1 MATKT
6 KIRIRNEETFIISSC
21 IISLAGIILRSCT
34 KETSAS
40 EKKLKDPLKIDSG
53 YISGTTVGEPGEEV
67 HVYLGIPYAAPPVGD
82 LRWKPPQPAASWD
95 VVRQCTTMGTQAPQ
109 APGLLPAPV
118 ETSEDCLWLSVM
130 TPVKKT
136 ADKLPV
142 MVCMPG
148 GAYSIDTAANPTYN
162 NFQLPQHG
170 VVQVNVNM
178 RLGVMG
184 LLAHPLLSEESPNGV
199 SGNYMFLD
207 MIAALKWVQKNIAAF
222 GGDPNNVTIFGY
234 SGGSWKVISLMASL
248 LAEGLF
254 HKAICQSGTP
264 TGSYVVNPRPMN
276 EIEALGENVFAKL
289 GVDKAADPLAA
300 ARALPWEKII
310 EADSALAVE
319 TGGPYAIWGV
329 WDMAL
334 DGWFMPDSPLN
345 IFQAG
350 KQNAVPFIMGGNL
363 GEITGPGMILMPGI
377 IPDYV
382 KMLSSASKVD
392 VKAYAYIFDQVP
404 GTWKQEGCVSTHA
417 METVY
422 VFGNVDVPRE
432 WAVLSFLAS
441 QSGAKSEDPGV
452 TDVDRKVAD
461 EMMRMWTQF
470 SKTGDP
476 SVKGMITWPAYE
488 ASSDQYLYIADP
500 LQAKSGFSNIGQE

>member
-1 MATKT
+1 MKRL
-6 KIRIRNEETFIISSC
+6 IF
-21 IISLAGIILRSCT
+21 ISLCLILLAGLALSGCA
-34 KETSAS
+34 KETA
-40 EKKLKDPLKIDSG
+40 LTDPIKIDSG
-53 YISGTTVGEPGEEV
+53 YVSGTTVGEPGEEV

-82 LRWKPPQPAASWD
+82 LRWKPPQPVASWSG
-95 VVRQCTTMGTQAPQ
+95 VHECTVLGTQAPQ

-130 TPVKKT
+130 TPAKNT
-136 ADKLPV
+136 SDKLPV
-142 MVCMPG
+142 MVWMHG

-207 MIAALKWVQKNIAAF
+207 MIASLEWVQENIAAF
-222 GGDPNNVTIFGY
+222 GGDPDNVTIFGY
-234 SGGSWKVISLMASL
+234 SGGSWKVISLMASP

-264 TGSYVVNPRPMN
+264 TGTYVVNPRPME
-276 EIEALGENVFAKL
+276 EIEGLGEDLFAKL
-289 GVDKAADPLAA
+289 GVENEADPLAA
-300 ARALPWEKII
+300 ARALPWEKIV
-310 EADSALAVE
+310 EADSALAAE
-319 TGGPYAIWGV
+319 AGGPYAVWGV
-329 WDMAL
+329 WDLAL
-334 DGWFMPDSPLN
+334 DGWFMPDSPLD

-350 KQNAVPFIMGGNL
+350 QQNAVPFIMGGNL

-382 KMLSSASKVD
+382 KMLSSASQVG
-392 VKAYAYIFDQVP
+392 VNSYAYIFDQVP
-404 GTWKQEGCVSTHA
+404 STWKQEGCVSTHA

-422 VFGNVDVPRE
+422 MFGNVDIPRE
-432 WAVLSFLAS
+432 WAVLYFLAS
-441 QSGAKSEDPGV
+441 MSGAISEDPGV
-452 TDVDRKVAD
+452 TDVDRQVAE
-461 EMMRMWTQF
+461 EMMSMWTQF
-470 SKTGDP
+470 AKTGDP
-476 SVKGMITWPAYE
+476 SVEGLISWPAYE
-488 ASSDQYLYIADP
+488 ASTDQYLYIADP
-500 LQAKSGFSNIGQE
+500 LEVNSGFSEVGQ

>member
-1 MATKT
+1 MHSD
-6 KIRIRNEETFIISSC
+6 NEETFAISSC

-53 YISGTTVGEPGEEV
+53 YISGTTVGEVGEAV

-82 LRWKPPQPAASWD
+82 LRWKPPQPVASWSG
-95 VVRQCTTMGTQAPQ
+95 VHECTVLGTQAPQ

-130 TPVKKT
+130 TPAKNT
-136 ADKLPV
+136 TDKLPV
-142 MVCMPG
+142 MVCMHG
-148 GAYSIDTAANPTYN
+148 GGYSIDTAANPTYN

-170 VVQVNVNM
+170 VVQVNVNI

-184 LLAHPLLSEESPNGV
+184 LLAHPLISEESPNGV

-207 MIAALKWVQKNIAAF
+207 MIASLEWVQENIAAF

-234 SGGSWKVISLMASL
+234 SGGSCKVIDLMASP

-264 TGSYVVNPRPMN
+264 TGTYVFDPRPME
-276 EIEALGENVFAKL
+276 EIEELGKKLFAKL
-289 GVDKAADPLAA
+289 GVDNEADPLAA

-310 EADSALAVE
+310 EADSALAAE
-319 TGGPYAIWGV
+319 AGGLYDIWGI
-329 WDMAL
+329 WDLAL
-334 DGWFMPDSPLN
+334 DGWFMPDSPLD

-363 GEITGPGMILMPGI
+363 GEITGPGMILMPGT

-382 KMLSSASKVD
+382 KMLSSASKVG
-392 VKAYAYIFDQVP
+392 VNSYAYIFDQVP
-404 GTWKQEGCVSTHA
+404 NTWRQEGCVSTHA

-422 VFGNVDVPRE
+422 MFGNVDEPRE
-432 WAVLSFLAS
+432 WALLYFLAN

-452 TDVDRKVAD
+452 TDIDRKVAE
-461 EMMRMWTQF
+461 EMMSMWTQF
-470 SKTGDP
+470 ARTGDP
-476 SVKGMITWPAYE
+476 SVEGLITWPAYE
-488 ASSDQYLYIADP
+488 ASFDQYLYIADP
-500 LQAKSGFSNIGQE
+500 LQVKSGFSKIGPE